1 MLTLAN
7 LFAIRS
13 NFEAARGVFKNG
25 VWKFLDH
32 IECGLLALEL
42 ALAAEMSVK
51 TEPGEVGADGAEA
64 EGDLGKASAAAPIS
78 EALGHVS
85 DDQASHHASDDQ
97 PDGEKAAG
105 DDQADGEKAASDDQ
119 ADGEKAA
126 SDDQADGEKAASD
139 DQADGETAAG
149 SVASKATPAVD
160 AAEGNGDG
168 GASGDQKGRSGPSFG
183 LRLGEI
189 DPPSTPHGP
198 RPDFVAT
205 LATSTG
211 AADLDGLAEVAELQ
225 ANLDAP
231 SATPGAPLS
240 EAEKAMAEMRQTLL
254 QRKTAATQ
262 AVLGFSNYG
271 LPP

>member
-1 MLTLAN
+1 MGQRQRV
-7 LFAIRS
+7 I
-13 NFEAARGVFKNG
+13 
-25 VWKFLDH
+25 W
-32 IECGLLALEL
+32 
-42 ALAAEMSVK
+42 
-51 TEPGEVGADGAEA
+51 
-64 EGDLGKASAAAPIS
+64 GKAGAAAPIS
-78 EALGHVS
+78 EAPGHVS

-97 PDGEKAAG
+97 TDGEKAAG
-105 DDQADGEKAASDDQ
+105 DDQ

-149 SVASKATPAVD
+149 SVASKATRIPALD

-211 AADLDGLAEVAELQ
+211 SADLDGLAEVAELQ